1 MTIEELWNKTL
12 GELEL
17 QISRPN
23 FLTWLKNSRLIN
35 NNGGDVTIALP
46 NHFAK
51 EWVEIKYG
59 KAILGILRTAD
70 SSIKKVTYIVDG
82 NIFKKEISTQSPTE
96 TSQLVFNEF
105 KTDPESGLNLKYNL
119 ATFVVGSSNEL
130 AYAAG
135 TSIIQD
141 IGNKY
146 NPLFIY
152 GGTGLGKT
160 HFIQAIGNEIH
171 KKYSGKIKV
180 KYVSSEKFTNDV
192 IWAIRNK
199 RIEDV
204 KNTYR
209 NIDVLVIDDIQ
220 FIGGKEKTEEE
231 FFHTFNALHEN
242 NKQIIISSDRPPR
255 AIPILEERLKSRFE
269 GGMIVDIGFP
279 DFETRV
285 AIIKVKLHSKKER
298 LSDEIINII
307 ANKTQ
312 RNIRELEGIINK
324 IVFHKN
330 HDYLFDIT
338 TVEKIISD
346 ILKQSTV
353 KITHSQ
359 IIQSVAEFYEIPII
373 DLTGKRR
380 TKEIIEPRQVA
391 MYLMREMIN
400 ASYPFIAEKM
410 GKRDHTTA
418 IYAFDKVTHS
428 LNKDPVFSQKITMIK
443 ELVNKS

>member
-70 SSIKKVTYIVDG
+70 SSIKKVTYMVDG

>member
-119 ATFVVGSSNEL
+119 ATFVDGSSNEL

-231 FFHTFNALHEN
+231 FFHTFNVLHEN

>member
-1 MTIEELWNKTL
+1 MTTDELWNRSL

-23 FLTWLKNSRLIN
+23 FLTWLKNSKLVGN
-35 NNGGDVTIALP
+35 DDGDAIVALP

-51 EWVEIKYG
+51 EWVEAKYG
-59 KAILGILRTAD
+59 KTILGILRTED
-70 SSIKKVTYIVDG
+70 SSIKKITYVVDC
-82 NIFKKEISTQSPTE
+82 NIARKSEFIRPAEE
-96 TSQLVFNEF
+96 TKQLVFNEF
-105 KTDPESGLNLKYNL
+105 KTDPESGLNPRYSLKS
-119 ATFVVGSSNEL
+119 FVVGSSNEL

-135 TSIIQD
+135 TSIIDD

-171 KKYSGKIKV
+171 KKYKEKFKV

-199 RIEDV
+199 RIEDI
-204 KNTYR
+204 KNAYR
-209 NIDVLVIDDIQ
+209 NIDVLIIDDIQ

-269 GGMIVDIGFP
+269 GGMTVDIGFP
-279 DFETRV
+279 DYETRV
-285 AIIKVKLHSKKER
+285 AIIKVKLQDRKEY
-298 LSDEIINII
+298 LDDQVVDII
-307 ANKTQ
+307 ANKVE

-330 HDYLFDIT
+330 HSHSFDINS
-338 TVEKIISD
+338 VEKIMHD
-346 ILKQSTV
+346 ILEQSAV
-353 KITHSQ
+353 NITHAQ
-359 IIQSVAEFYEIPII
+359 IIKAVAEFYEISTS
-373 DLTGKRR
+373 DLVGRGRK
-380 TKEIIEPRQVA
+380 KEIIEPRQVA
-391 MYLMREMIN
+391 MYLLREMLN
-400 ASYPFIAEKM
+400 MSYPFIAEKV

-418 IYAFDKVTHS
+418 IYAFDKITHS
-428 LNKDPVFSQKITMIK
+428 LNENPAFNQKITMIK
-443 ELVNKS
+443 ELINKS

>member
-105 KTDPESGLNLKYNL
+105 KADPESGLNLKYNL

>member
-70 SSIKKVTYIVDG
+70 SSIKKVTYMVDG

-105 KTDPESGLNLKYNL
+105 KADPESGLNLKYNL